1 MKKIF
6 IITGEYS
13 GDTHAAA
20 VARHLREC
28 SANII
33 LEGIGGEQMEAEGVK
48 LFRNHSKMGAVGLSP
63 QIIIDHIKLGR
74 QTADYIL
81 NEYKPDIVLLVDY
94 GGFNLNLAHY
104 LKKHHYEGKILYY
117 IPPQIWASRKYRI
130 KTVKKYIDKVLC
142 IFPFE
147 DEMYKE
153 YGIDVHYCGHPLIS
167 QLPEKANREEF
178 FERHGFNPEKPLVAV
193 FPGSRKFELKYLMKL
208 FIESAKTL
216 QRKHPDLQVC
226 FSMAPNLSDSLYYKY
241 FKNCDFKVIKGENQ
255 ALLSSADGLI
265 LASGTV
271 ALEAALYK
279 TPFIIAYRAPWLFY
293 LIYLVVR
300 CIDKV
305 SLPNIIC
312 NKMIIP
318 ELVQPKATHDN
329 IVFEEERLLYDKK
342 YREQQINELENVREK
357 LSEKCSSAEAVK
369 VIWETLAEENSKTC

>member
-20 VARHLREC
+20 VARKLREC
-28 SANII
+28 SSEII
-33 LEGIGGEQMEAEGVK
+33 IEGIGGEQMEAEGVK
-48 LFRNHSKMGAVGLSP
+48 LFHNHSKMGAVGLSP
-63 QIIIDHIKLGR
+63 QIIIDHIKLGKE
-74 QTADYIL
+74 TVDYIL
-81 NEYKPDIVLLVDY
+81 NSYKPDLVLLVDY
-94 GGFNLNLAHY
+94 GGFNLKIAQF
-104 LKKHHYEGKILYY
+104 LKKHKFEGKIFYY

-147 DEMYKE
+147 EEMYKE

-167 QLPEKANREEF
+167 QLPEKADKTDF
-178 FERHGFNPEKPLVAV
+178 FEKHGFTPEKPLVAI

-208 FIESAKTL
+208 FIDSAKTL
-216 QRKHPDLQVC
+216 KRKHPDLQVC
-226 FSMAPNLSDSLYYKY
+226 FSMAPNINHELYYKY
-241 FKNCDFKVIKGENQ
+241 FKNCDFKVIQGENQ
-255 ALLSSADGLI
+255 ALLSVSDALI

-271 ALEAALYK
+271 ALEAALYN
-279 TPFIIAYRAPWLFY
+279 TPLIIAYRAPWIFY
-293 LIYLVVR
+293 LIYLIVR

-312 NKMIIP
+312 NKIIVP

-342 YREQQINELENVREK
+342 RREQQIKELEEVKEK
-357 LSEKCSSAEAVK
+357 LSDKCSSSEAAK
-369 VIWETLAEENSKTC
+369 VIWEAVIEK

>member
-1 MKKIF
+1 MTKIF

-20 VARHLREC
+20 VVRQLRKISPEV
-28 SANII
+28 II
-33 LEGIGGEQMEAEGVK
+33 EGIGSNQMEAEGVK
-48 LFRNHSKMGAVGLSP
+48 LFKNHSKMGVVGISP

-74 QTADYIL
+74 QVVDYIL
-81 NEYKPDIVLLVDY
+81 NDYKPELVLLVDY
-94 GGFNLNLAHY
+94 GGFNLKIAQF
-104 LKKHHYEGKILYY
+104 LKKHNFEGKIFYY

-130 KTVKKYIDKVLC
+130 KAVKKYVDKVLC

-147 DEMYKE
+147 EEMYKE
-153 YGIDVHYCGHPLIS
+153 YGIDVHYCGHPLIA
-167 QLPEKANREEF
+167 QLPEKINREEF
-178 FERHGFNPEKPLVAV
+178 FAKHNFMQDKPLVAV

-216 QRKHPDLQVC
+216 KRKHPDLQIC
-226 FSMAPNLSDSLYYKY
+226 FSMAPNLNDKLYYKY
-241 FKNCDFKVIKGENQ
+241 FKNCDFPVIKGENQ
-255 ALLSSADGLI
+255 ALLSTADALI

-279 TPFIIAYRAPWLFY
+279 TPLLIAYRAPWLFY

-312 NKMIIP
+312 NRLIVP
-318 ELVQPKATHDN
+318 ELVQPKATLNN
-329 IVFEEERLLYDKK
+329 IVFETERLLYDKK
-342 YREQQINELENVREK
+342 RRKEQLQELEEVRGK
-357 LSEKCSSAEAVK
+357 LSNKCSSAEVAK
-369 VIWETLAEENSKTC
+369 VIKETVT

>member
-20 VARHLREC
+20 VARQLREC
-28 SANII
+28 SSEIVI
-33 LEGIGGEQMEAEGVK
+33 EGIGGEQMANEGVK
-48 LFRNHSKMGAVGLSP
+48 LFHNHSKMGVVGISP
-63 QIIIDHIKLGR
+63 QIIIDHIKLGKE
-74 QTADYIL
+74 TANYIL
-81 NEYKPDIVLLVDY
+81 NEYKPDLVLLVDY
-94 GGFNLNLAHY
+94 GGFNLNLARF
-104 LKKHHYEGKILYY
+104 LKKNNFKGKIFYY

-130 KTVKKYIDKVLC
+130 KAVKKYIDKVLC

-147 DEMYKE
+147 EEMYKE
-153 YGIDVHYCGHPLIS
+153 YGVNVHYCGHPLIS
-167 QLPEKANREEF
+167 QLPAPADRTEF
-178 FERHGFNPEKPLVAV
+178 FEKHGFNPEKPLISV

-208 FIESAKTL
+208 FIDSAKTL
-216 QRKHPDLQVC
+216 KRKHPDLQIC
-226 FSMAPNLSDSLYYKY
+226 FSMAPNLSHELYYKH
-241 FKNCDFKVIKGENQ
+241 FKNCDFEVIQGENQ
-255 ALLSSADGLI
+255 ALLSVSDALI

-279 TPFIIAYRAPWLFY
+279 TPLIIAYRAPWLFY

-312 NKMIIP
+312 SKMIVP
-318 ELVQPKATHDN
+318 ELIQPKATHDN

-342 YREQQINELENVREK
+342 RREAQINELEEVRFR
-357 LSEKCSSAEAVK
+357 LSDKCSSAEAAK
-369 VIWETLAEENSKTC
+369 TIWEALT